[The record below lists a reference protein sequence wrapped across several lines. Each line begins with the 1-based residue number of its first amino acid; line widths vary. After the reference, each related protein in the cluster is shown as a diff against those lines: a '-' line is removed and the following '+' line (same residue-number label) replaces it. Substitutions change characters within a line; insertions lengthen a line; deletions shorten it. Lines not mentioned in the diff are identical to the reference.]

1 MYASVL
7 RSRKPG
13 ARRIQQGD
21 HTFSW
26 RRFFMMVF
34 AGAVLFI
41 PGLIVTVLGL
51 NSENIASSPE
61 DGV

>member
-1 MYASVL
+1 
-7 RSRKPG
+7 
-13 ARRIQQGD
+13 
-21 HTFSW
+21 
-26 RRFFMMVF
+26 MMVF